1 MFTTLEG
8 GNTSLV
14 SKSLFGLAFAQF
26 IGLIFFKVFVIIKR
40 SEKVMAC
47 FRRLQRMTGSC
58 MSRQL
63 FRERW
68 NLTVKGKKANNL
80 EAMRVCQPTDFEN
93 ITP

>member
-1 MFTTLEG
+1 
-8 GNTSLV
+8 
-14 SKSLFGLAFAQF
+14 
-26 IGLIFFKVFVIIKR
+26 
-40 SEKVMAC
+40 
-47 FRRLQRMTGSC
+47 

-93 ITP
+93 ITA